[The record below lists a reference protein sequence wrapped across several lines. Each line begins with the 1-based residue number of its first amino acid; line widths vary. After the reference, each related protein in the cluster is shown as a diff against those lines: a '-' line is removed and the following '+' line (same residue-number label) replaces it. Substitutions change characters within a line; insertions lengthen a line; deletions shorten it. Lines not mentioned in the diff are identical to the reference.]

1 MNWQNLK
8 HKLEQPELCREIWGL
23 SVSCAEDFG
32 GTGLWSSERE
42 DSQRFRDVIVAPRR
56 FLQMYG
62 FFGCRRWLRCLPSRP
77 FLPGSTLRSCH
88 PQPAQDRSTLH
99 SLPLLKHGLGL
110 NSKSSWDCKE
120 RMIFWGGFHEV
131 WEEAWQEA
139 DYLRAF
145 HCTNRQTWVASLQ
158 SLKNILRF
166 VVRVLQRHYQL
177 DIYDICS
184 TASHL
189 FVSWMHSTHHHLL
202 LMFISISYFLF
213 ILRESM

>member
-1 MNWQNLK
+1 
-8 HKLEQPELCREIWGL
+8 
-23 SVSCAEDFG
+23 
-32 GTGLWSSERE
+32 
-42 DSQRFRDVIVAPRR
+42 
-56 FLQMYG
+56 
-62 FFGCRRWLRCLPSRP
+62 
-77 FLPGSTLRSCH
+77 
-88 PQPAQDRSTLH
+88 
-99 SLPLLKHGLGL
+99 
-110 NSKSSWDCKE
+110 
-120 RMIFWGGFHEV
+120 MIFWGGFHEV

-139 DYLRAF
+139 DYLRAL

-158 SLKNILRF
+158 SLKDILLF

-213 ILRESM
+213 ILSESIYIYNFMKNTVSYLGIVFGVLGQKSHAWESCIVLTKSFPYLSFLFVILNGKNSLQSDLSSPILGCCQNIIQI